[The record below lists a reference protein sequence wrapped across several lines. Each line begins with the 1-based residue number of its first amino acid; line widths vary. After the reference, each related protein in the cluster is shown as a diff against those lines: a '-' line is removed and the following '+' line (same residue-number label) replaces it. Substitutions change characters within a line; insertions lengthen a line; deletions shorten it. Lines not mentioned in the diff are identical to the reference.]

1 MSISM
6 ETWYQKTGDIIT
18 LTIYVQPG
26 AKHNEIIGMHGD
38 ALKIKL
44 ATQPIEGRANKSLV
58 RYIAT
63 LFEVPLSQ
71 ITLKRGD
78 KSRHKI
84 IQIRASQIDP
94 IILLKNKH
102 PY

>member
-1 MSISM
+1 MSIPI
-6 ETWYQKTGDIIT
+6 EPWYKKTGDIIT
-18 LTIYVQPG
+18 LTIYVQPE

-44 ATQPIEGRANKSLV
+44 ATPPIEGRANIALI

-71 ITLKRGD
+71 ITLKRGA
-78 KSRHKI
+78 KSRYKVIEIH
-84 IQIRASQIDP
+84 ASQVDP
-94 IILLKNKH
+94 EILLKKKH